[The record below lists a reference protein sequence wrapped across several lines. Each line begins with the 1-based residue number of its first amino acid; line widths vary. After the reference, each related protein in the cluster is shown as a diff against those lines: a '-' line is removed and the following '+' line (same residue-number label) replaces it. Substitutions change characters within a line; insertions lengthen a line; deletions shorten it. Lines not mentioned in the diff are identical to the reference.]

1 MAMSITIA
9 INVEENQRFTPVESA
24 VIAAL
29 QTGTSGAT
37 AAADKAAI
45 LAGTEYDPAILD
57 AAKEQAAEKAEDEKT
72 VAEATAPEKPKRTRR
87 TTKAAPAPEAEE
99 STTPAVLDTTLD
111 DDPIAE
117 GQKLDEAQQT
127 EELDPAEEQLRALEN
142 APTYTLEQ
150 AVSIATELIGN
161 GGKAKVKA
169 ALDTLQVGRVTELK
183 DDAEGL
189 SKFVELIQ
197 A

>member
-9 INVEENQRFTPVESA
+9 INLEENATYTAHEAA
-24 VIAAL
+24 VIRA
-29 QTGTSGAT
+29 
-37 AAADKAAI
+37 
-45 LAGTEYDPAILD
+45 LAGDVERTQTVQINNPAVE
-57 AAKEQAAEKAEDEKT
+57 ATQTAPSAEVAAE
-72 VAEATAPEKPKRTRR
+72 EAPAEKPKRTRR

-117 GQKLDEAQQT
+117 GQKLDEAQT

-169 ALDTLQVGRVTELK
+169 ALDALNVGRVTELK
-183 DDAEGL
+183 DDPEGL
-189 SKFVELIQ
+189 SKFVALIQ
-197 A
+197 AD